1 MSPSLLALG
10 IPPGPLPPR
19 LARLAR
25 RGAQLARTPR
35 ALDER
40 AGGGFLYRVGDGA
53 REIYRTLSDT
63 VASVGLLQA
72 AGACG
77 IDSGDLRRSLDRNGR
92 RVAVEH
98 AMAIAAIA
106 GYDERRQIVSTFA
119 RTAGFEVADQL
130 PPMSDKER
138 AARLEGALRALGP
151 LGEQALLQA
160 LGGRR

>member
-1 MSPSLLALG
+1 MSQEG
-10 IPPGPLPPR
+10 
-19 LARLAR
+19 
-25 RGAQLARTPR
+25 
-35 ALDER
+35 LDF
-40 AGGGFLYRVGDGA
+40 GFLYRVADGA
-53 REIYRTLSDT
+53 RDIYRELSDT
-63 VASVGLLQA
+63 SASVGLLQA

-98 AMAIAAIA
+98 AMAVASIA
-106 GYDERRQIVSTFA
+106 GYDQRRTVAKIFVNTL
-119 RTAGFEVADQL
+119 GFDLTDQL

-138 AARLEGALRALGP
+138 AARLEGALRTLGP